1 MDRCPM
7 RHEVAT
13 RTHLVAHFLW
23 GNDMGKILQFPLS
36 QIPDNGQD
44 VALDL
49 EMDDLEEVWFR
60 ASRLKLIGKLE
71 KTGSDEV
78 SFQGRLSGRFSLECS
93 LGLAEFIHPF
103 DEPMAIYFSRIPP
116 DFGSEDE
123 IELNEED
130 LEVAYIENETVD
142 LTMPVRDQI
151 GLAIP
156 IQPRCPDKC
165 LGEAPETCM
174 KLDEGES
181 VVAGA
186 ESDPRWGPLKGW
198 KPGGSA

>member
-1 MDRCPM
+1 M
-7 RHEVAT
+7 RRDVAKRT
-13 RTHLVAHFLW
+13 RLVAHFLW
-23 GNDMGKILQFPLS
+23 GNDMGKIFQFPLS
-36 QIPDNGQD
+36 QIPDNGLD

-60 ASRLKLIGKLE
+60 ASSLKLTGKLE

-78 SFQGRLSGRFSLECS
+78 SFQGRLSGRFLLECS

-103 DEPMAIYFSRIPP
+103 NEPLSVYFSQMPR
-116 DFGSEDE
+116 DSGSEGE
-123 IELNEED
+123 VELNEED

-142 LTMPVRDQI
+142 LTASVRDQI

-156 IQPRCPDKC
+156 VQPRCPDKC
-165 LGEAPETCM
+165 LGEAPETCR

-181 VVAGA
+181 VGVGA
-186 ESDPRWGPLKGW
+186 ESDPRWGPLSGW

>member
-1 MDRCPM
+1 M
-7 RHEVAT
+7 RRDVAK

-36 QIPDNGQD
+36 QIPDNGLD

-49 EMDDLEEVWFR
+49 EMEDLEEVWFR
-60 ASRLKLIGKLE
+60 ASSLKLTGKLE
-71 KTGSDEV
+71 KTGTDEV
-78 SFQGRLSGRFSLECS
+78 SFQGRLSGRFLLECS

-103 DEPMAIYFSRIPP
+103 NEPLSIYFSQMPQ
-116 DFGSEDE
+116 DSGSEGE
-123 IELNEED
+123 VELNEED

-142 LTMPVRDQI
+142 LTASVRDQI

-156 IQPRCPDKC
+156 VQPRCPDKC
-165 LGEAPETCM
+165 LGEAPETCR

-181 VVAGA
+181 VGVGA
-186 ESDPRWGPLKGW
+186 ESDPRWGPLSGW

>member
-1 MDRCPM
+1 M

-13 RTHLVAHFLW
+13 RTHLVTHFLW

-36 QIPDNGQD
+36 QIPDNGLD
-44 VALDL
+44 VDLDL
-49 EMDDLEEVWFR
+49 EMEDLEEDWFR
-60 ASRLKLIGKLE
+60 ASSLKLIGKLE

-78 SFQGRLSGRFSLECS
+78 SFQGRLRGRLTLECS
-93 LGLAEFIHPF
+93 LGLAEFVHSF
-103 DEPMAIYFSRIPP
+103 NEPLPVYFSRLPQVS
-116 DFGSEDE
+116 GSEGE
-123 IELNEED
+123 VELNEED

-142 LTMPVRDQI
+142 LTTPVRDQI

-156 IQPRCPDKC
+156 IQPRCPVKC
-165 LGEAPETCM
+165 LGEAPETCR

-181 VVAGA
+181 VVVGAG
-186 ESDPRWGPLKGW
+186 SDPRWGPLKGW